1 MRKRK
6 PSFFSGQ
13 QMATNVGQ
21 KNPNPAS
28 FPSTDSPVRSS
39 KSSPSKEAGGEPEVH
54 TTPGDSNAASAD
66 PAAKPRI
73 HTTPDSDTRRPKK
86 LLRVPT
92 ISKDSQQTSPS
103 ASPTDAPSSPDTGNT
118 PGVRHDVIVESNGTT
133 ITASSIQSPA
143 SRTDA
148 RQGMH
153 GSSVVRDDLQKPLFP
168 ELGDVTQAHGWP
180 RSQPGNADSARMRQP
195 ASSHVPAIPLG
206 DLIKHGAPA
215 PQGPPPRIPDSTV
228 PTPRAVVTQ
237 APPSSQDQPP
247 GTTATLSK
255 TPSSSRPVLL
265 AMPSLPLSPGADKSA
280 SSKREDGN
288 ALTFRQILDFGP
300 LESDGIVSPRSG
312 KSGDTI
318 RRIAKQIVAAELED
332 GLKPKTLGRL
342 NFKKDGVSVYSELGS
357 YAKDEL
363 AKSELAGIVAKCR
376 QRVLAKYG
384 DDPERLLSVKGS
396 ISDATGERTSP
407 DAAILG
413 PYLEPVFKFVCG
425 TNQQFGD
432 SKLPGTLLSL
442 FKAIDKELVEVLL
455 GRRMDQIAAE
465 KLSPLKKRADNADN
479 ALNATDLAEARQSL
493 NDALKKLGWN
503 SAYFNTLL
511 TETIFSAAV
520 IHQARANLFTGL
532 LFTRCISPFIIG
544 ESEELQSESAMR
556 KASSQ
561 KALRHLAACANTMF
575 KNDYCEFVNDFI
587 RSSHAVL
594 PEKAA
599 LTLTVI
605 SRGEKSLAEVKK
617 SKARAPVG
625 EEKSG
630 KSLRSRNLKR
640 SSAPQLAQG
649 DAFQKQMKMEKT
661 LHEAET
667 SAQQTVLSPPD
678 RKLRIKAAADRFKTA
693 YPQAFGDEEFSIAFN
708 LKYKQWLKNNPLVQV
723 TDVAPALEKIF
734 KEVKE
739 TLKGEASRKAALKQE
754 RREARA
760 RTEQQGISASSSPA
774 SSSGST
780 TVSIAGTA
788 SAKFSTDQEGLL
800 NKFFNRNDRKTTMER
815 YPHLRKEVEA
825 KAVEWIK
832 NNPGKNFVLGVKKI
846 FETALVESLYQSYL
860 RFEPAPVTTPEK
872 FREAVAQWKNANPD
886 DSLTVEN
893 AGTILPGAVLVGRVE
908 GKRNWAV
915 RAGELQTEKLLQE
928 PEVTVKF
935 KGNAKLKSEFLRQ
948 IRQWLLNGAY
958 SPVDENHVQ
967 HIYHEVVLAY
977 YTRNSL
983 LIGTSASDLAELR
996 DAAMDWCAEND
1007 QALLTGAVLDKL
1019 LGEIQDRR
1027 LEGQPDS

>member
-1 MRKRK
+1 
-6 PSFFSGQ
+6 
-13 QMATNVGQ
+13 MATNIGQ
-21 KNPNPAS
+21 KIPNQTP
-28 FPSTDSPVRSS
+28 FPDTDSPDRSS
-39 KSSPSKEAGGEPEVH
+39 NSSPSKETDSGLEAH

-66 PAAKPRI
+66 QTGKPRI
-73 HTTPDSDTRRPKK
+73 HTTPDSDSRRPKK

-92 ISKDSQQTSPS
+92 ISKDSQQ
-103 ASPTDAPSSPDTGNT
+103 ASPRATTTGGPSSPNTGNT
-118 PGVRHDVIVESNGTT
+118 PGARRDAIVESNGTT
-133 ITASSIQSPA
+133 VTASSFQSPA
-143 SRTDA
+143 SHTNFG
-148 RQGMH
+148 QGMH
-153 GSSVVRDDLQKPLFP
+153 GSSVGRNDFQKLMFP
-168 ELGDVTQAHGWP
+168 ELGDVAQSHRWP
-180 RSQPGNADSARMRQP
+180 QSQPGNADNARKRQP
-195 ASSHVPAIPLG
+195 ATSPVPAIPLG
-206 DLIKHGAPA
+206 DLIRHGAPA
-215 PQGPPPRIPDSTV
+215 PQNPPPRTPLSTA
-228 PTPRAVVTQ
+228 PTPRAVATQ
-237 APPSSQDQPP
+237 APPSSQDQSPA
-247 GTTATLSK
+247 TTATPPRN
-255 TPSSSRPVLL
+255 PSSSRPVLST
-265 AMPSLPLSPGADKSA
+265 MPSLPLSPGADKSA
-280 SSKREDGN
+280 SARREDDD

-300 LESDGIVSPRSG
+300 LEDDGIVSPRSG

-318 RRIAKQIVAAELED
+318 RRIARQIVAAELED

-357 YAKDEL
+357 YANDAL

-384 DDPERLLSVKGS
+384 DAPERLLTVKGS
-396 ISDATGERTSP
+396 ASDATGEHTAP
-407 DAAILG
+407 DAAILA
-413 PYLEPVFKFVCG
+413 PYLNPVFKFVCG

-465 KLSPLKKRADNADN
+465 KLLPLKRRADNADN
-479 ALNATDLAEARQSL
+479 ALNAADLAEARESL

-511 TETIFSAAV
+511 TETVFSAAV

-544 ESEELQSESAMR
+544 ESEELQSASALR

-561 KALRHLAACANTMF
+561 KALRALAACANTMF
-575 KNDYCEFVNDFI
+575 KNDYCEFVYDFI

-599 LTLTVI
+599 LTLTLI
-605 SRGEKSLAEVKK
+605 SRGEKSLAELKK
-617 SKARAPVG
+617 SKPRAHVG

-667 SAQQTVLSPPD
+667 SAQQTVLSPSD

-693 YPQAFGDEEFSIAFN
+693 YPQAFGDEEFSIAFHV
-708 LKYKQWLKNNPLVQV
+708 KYKQWLKNNPLVQV
-723 TDVAPALEKIF
+723 SDVAPALEKIF
-734 KEVKE
+734 REVKE
-739 TLKGEASRKAALKQE
+739 ELKGEAIRQE

-760 RTEQQGISASSSPA
+760 RAQQQGISASSSPA

-780 TVSIAGTA
+780 TFSVAGNA
-788 SAKFSTDQEGLL
+788 PAKFSADQEVSL
-800 NKFFNRNDRKTTMER
+800 NKFFNRNDRKATLER

-825 KAVEWIK
+825 KAAEWIK
-832 NNPGKNFVLGVKKI
+832 NNAGKNLVLGVKKI
-846 FETALVESLYQSYL
+846 FETALIESLYQSYL
-860 RFEPAPVTTPEK
+860 RFEPAPDTTLDK
-872 FREAVAQWKNANPD
+872 FREAVALWKNANPD

-893 AGTILPGAVLVGRVE
+893 VGTILPGAVLVGRVE

-915 RAGELQTEKLLQE
+915 RAGELQAEKLLQE
-928 PEVTVKF
+928 PEVIVKF

-948 IRQWLLNGAY
+948 VKQWLLNGAY
-958 SPVDENHVQ
+958 SPVDANHVQ

-977 YTRNSL
+977 YTQNSL

-996 DAAMDWCAEND
+996 EAAMDWCAEND
-1007 QALLTGAVLDKL
+1007 RALLTGPVLDKL